1 MAFEKLHLFQEIA
14 SGSWR
19 KLTNLLMVSDV
30 VIFMTISRHHHNERK
45 GYSSCVDNC

>member
-1 MAFEKLHLFQEIA
+1 MVFYQFREIA

-30 VIFMTISRHHHNERK
+30 VVIMTIDTIVKVMPIR
-45 GYSSCVDNC
+45 SCLDN